1 MIAWLRQHRQAF
13 GQALRRFLKASGV
26 PSALVIGVALA
37 LPAGGYALLENL
49 QGVAAGLTLEP
60 QLSVFLKLESKRAE
74 AEALGKTLRADPRVA
89 SVRFV
94 PKEEALKE
102 LSAVQGIP
110 EVVAALGHNPLP
122 DAYVVVARE
131 TRAVEPLAADLSKL
145 AAVAN
150 VQMDAAWA
158 RRLAALAAIGR
169 LALWLLAAL
178 LGAGLVAVTFN
189 TIRLQILTQRAEI
202 EVAKLIGATDA
213 FIRRPF
219 HYLGLLQG
227 LAGGAIAI
235 GIVWFAL
242 ALLNREVAALAQTY
256 GSSLRLHFLS
266 AADMLAMLGCASV
279 LGWLGAHLS
288 VARHLRD
295 IEPA

>member
-1 MIAWLRQHRQAF
+1 LIAWLRQHRQAL
-13 GQALRRFLKASGV
+13 ALALGRFKASAL
-26 PSALVIGVALA
+26 PSAAVIGVALS

-49 QGVAAGLTLEP
+49 HGVAAGLTLEP
-60 QLSVFLKLESKRAE
+60 QLSVFLKLEAKRAE
-74 AEALGKTLRADPRVA
+74 AEALGKTLRGDPRVA

-110 EVVAALGHNPLP
+110 EVIAALGENPLP
-122 DAYVVVARE
+122 DAYVVVARDSGTLE
-131 TRAVEPLAADLSKL
+131 RLAADLGKL
-145 AAVAN
+145 TAVAN

-169 LALWLLAAL
+169 LGLWLLAAL
-178 LGAGLVAVTFN
+178 LGAALIAVTFN

-219 HYLGLLQG
+219 YYMGLLQG
-227 LAGGAIAI
+227 FAGGALAI
-235 GIVWFAL
+235 GIVWGAL
-242 ALLNREVAALAQTY
+242 ALLNREVAVLAQAY
-256 GSSLRLHFLS
+256 GSTMRLRFIP
-266 AADMLAMLGCASV
+266 AADATAIVAFAGV